1 MRKRAYLLI
10 FLIPF
15 LYGCNEDFQIED
27 PKWDEQKVQTNR
39 RSIAEAIEL
48 SNLLRSEEAG
58 QDSRSF
64 AQTPE
69 VIVLGG
75 NNSRGNNDTLLYV
88 LNYPNDKGYTI
99 VSAAQAGVPILADV
113 PEGKF
118 EQSEKYEGG
127 FALFMDCAK
136 MYAESQLGSSLNF
149 SDSIVL
155 VEPPKVGY
163 SIPNKLGTKWG
174 PCYPEGMYC
183 PNRNAGC
190 TQVSLVQI
198 LSYFEEPTQMQL
210 TYDGRDKDLEIID
223 WAEIKK
229 HIRSCM
235 FGGEEEEQH
244 MACDD
249 EEICSANLEAHKT
262 LARVCRQVGQL
273 NNANYVT
280 NSGTLAYPDD
290 ARKNLIKL
298 LPNHYVSEFQKSET
312 YLDLFEDL
320 KSGAIACF
328 KGYATEGG
336 HSWVCDGGTQQKLY
350 KKIILADGRTAW
362 QLVANNITLH
372 FDWNL
377 YGWNNGLFYPGVFDM
392 AEACSYDEDFPDNP
406 WAFNYSSGVRYYT
419 VK

>member
-15 LYGCNEDFQIED
+15 LYGCNEDFQIEN

-48 SNLLRSEEAG
+48 SNLLRSGETG
-58 QDSRSF
+58 QDSRSS

-69 VIVLGG
+69 VIVLGA

-88 LNYPNDKGYTI
+88 LNYPDDNGFTI
-99 VSAAQAGVPILADV
+99 VSAATAGVPILADV
-113 PEGKF
+113 PEGKYKQ
-118 EQSEKYEGG
+118 EEKYEGG

-136 MYAESQLGSSLNF
+136 MYAESQLGSSFNF
-149 SDSIVL
+149 SDSIVFI
-155 VEPPKVGY
+155 EPPKVGY

-183 PNRNAGC
+183 TNRNAGC

-229 HIRSCM
+229 HIRSCL
-235 FGGEEEEQH
+235 FEEAENHHPGE
-244 MACDD
+244 D
-249 EEICSANLEAHKT
+249 EEICSATLEAHKT
-262 LARVCRQVGQL
+262 LARICRQVGQL
-273 NNANYVT
+273 NNATYKT
-280 NSGTLAYPDD
+280 GSGTSASPYK
-290 ARKNLIKL
+290 ARENLITL
-298 LPNHYVSEFQKSET
+298 LPNHLVSAFKSSET
-312 YLDLFEDL
+312 YTDLVEDL
-320 KSGAIACF
+320 KTGAIACF
-328 KGYATEGG
+328 QGFTDDYKG

-350 KKIILADGRTAW
+350 KKIIMADGRTAW